1 MNPIGLYAVGLLGP
15 GLEDFASARAVL
27 AGDAVLTPDA
37 VRAPPPGLLPA
48 NERRRTTATIRLA
61 LKVAEEATAD
71 ADRSQ
76 LRSVFASSSGDMDII
91 DRICDALT
99 QPDPV
104 VSPVQFHN
112 SVHNAPAGNWSIATR
127 NPAPATALS
136 GYNASFATGLLEA
149 ATLQLA
155 EGGEVLLACYDVPS
169 MDTFIRVRPITH
181 PFAVALR
188 LGPASGAPWRLTLDF
203 AQGAPED
210 RCLSDDL
217 ETLRDSNPAA
227 RALPLL
233 EQLVRGHGGHV
244 RLKAP
249 LGRSLG
255 IRIEP

>member
-15 GLEDFASARAVL
+15 GLEDFESARPVL
-27 AGDAVLTPDA
+27 AGKAPLTSRD
-37 VRAPPPGLLPA
+37 VQIPPPGLLPA

-61 LKVAEEATAD
+61 LKVAEEATEG

-99 QPDPV
+99 HPEPV

-112 SVHNAPAGNWSIATR
+112 SVHNASAGNWSIATR

-136 GYNASFATGLLEA
+136 GYTASLATGLLEA
-149 ATLQLA
+149 ATLQLT
-155 EGGEVLLACYDVPS
+155 EGGGVLLACYDVPS
-169 MDTFIRVRPITH
+169 METFAHVRPIHH

-188 LGPASGAPWRLTLDF
+188 LGPAEGAPWRLQLAFGGDVP
-203 AQGAPED
+203 AD
-210 RCLSDDL
+210 RCRVDEL
-217 ETLRDSNPAA
+217 EALRDSNPAA

-233 EQLVRGHGGHV
+233 EQLARGTPGHV
-244 RLKAP
+244 TLQAP
-249 LGRSLG
+249 LGRSLS
-255 IRIEP
+255 IQIEP

>member
-1 MNPIGLYAVGLLGP
+1 MNAIGLHAVGLLGP
-15 GLEDFASARAVL
+15 GLDDFDGARPIL
-27 AGDAVLTPDA
+27 AGDVPPTSRE
-37 VRAPPPGLLPA
+37 VQVPPPALLPA

-61 LKVAEEATAD
+61 LKVAEEATRD
-71 ADRSQ
+71 ADRGQ

-91 DRICDALT
+91 DRICEALT
-99 QPDPV
+99 WPEPV

-136 GYNASFATGLLEA
+136 GYNASLAAGLLEA

-169 MDTFIRVRPITH
+169 MESFIHVRPIHH

-188 LGPASGAPWRLTLDF
+188 LGPVERAPWRLQLDLGGTTT
-203 AQGAPED
+203 AD
-210 RCLSDDL
+210 RCISDEL
-217 ETLRDSNPAA
+217 EALRGSNPAA

-233 EQLVRGHGGHV
+233 ERLVRGGPGNV
-244 RLKAP
+244 TLEAP
-249 LGRSLG
+249 LGRSLS